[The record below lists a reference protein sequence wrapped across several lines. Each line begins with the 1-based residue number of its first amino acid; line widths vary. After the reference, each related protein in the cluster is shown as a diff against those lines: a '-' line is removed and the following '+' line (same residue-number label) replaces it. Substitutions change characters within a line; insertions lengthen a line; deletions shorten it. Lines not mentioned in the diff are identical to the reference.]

1 MVDGTVLQLE
11 EAIAQPSDRHIV
23 VIAESPAGEPLGFA
37 YAALKPD
44 YFTRELHGY
53 LEEIVALRDGEGIG
67 AALLAA
73 VEAWAFG
80 KGSRYVEL
88 SVLDRN
94 ANAIAFYERSGY
106 AIDVRKMV
114 KLRPGTQTSATHDR
128 RAGRGVRRLRRSR
141 RKRRGC
147 LAAGQQIVEAR
158 GDNRR
163 ERGREAAD
171 DERRDQ
177 VDQRDVRHD

>member
-1 MVDGTVLQLE
+1 MPRTDLTVRSATPADLVFIASVVPRLFSHRSGWRTEREMVDGTVLQLE
-11 EAIAQPSDRHIV
+11 EAIAQPSGRHIV

-53 LEEIVALRDGEGIG
+53 LEEIVTLRDGEGIG
-67 AALLAA
+67 AVLLRA

-80 KGSRYVEL
+80 HGSRYVEL

-106 AIDVRKMV
+106 AIDVRKML
-114 KLRPGTQTSATHDR
+114 KLRPES
-128 RAGRGVRRLRRSR
+128 
-141 RKRRGC
+141 K
-147 LAAGQQIVEAR
+147 
-158 GDNRR
+158 
-163 ERGREAAD
+163 ER
-171 DERRDQ
+171 
-177 VDQRDVRHD
+177 